1 MDTKKNF
8 ETDEDN
14 IILLPDLDDA
24 LIGIG
29 ERIGIPPIAIY
40 DSQKCVE
47 ILMERLNIEYEDAVE
62 FFNFNISGAYL
73 GEYTP
78 IFIRFPE

>member
-8 ETDEDN
+8 ENDEDN

-29 ERIGIPPIAIY
+29 ERIGIPPIAVY

>member
-8 ETDEDN
+8 ETDEGN